1 VSTIDPARRGR
12 WDRERRFDTAVEWL
26 DRLDCERLISH
37 RIPFD
42 EAADA
47 YELLDAGDESALQVV
62 LTY

>member
-12 WDRERRFDTAVEWL
+12 WDRQRRFDTAVEWL

-37 RIPFD
+37 RIKFSN
-42 EAADA
+42 ATTA
-47 YELLDAGDESALQVV
+47 YELLAEPTDPVLQVI